1 MSHKTWCVFFFKWM
15 PVWPFQI
22 QTADGQLASVTRGMG
37 DVVRGIRGVLC
48 VVDPEQLTY
57 EQPEMEKNT
66 CELK

>member
-57 EQPEMEKNT
+57 EQPEMEKT
-66 CELK
+66 LVS